1 MENVITEVS
10 KYLIILL
17 MMIYT
22 FSCFTV
28 FRKRDIEDQ
37 KNVLRRQIVLML
49 FMNLVAYTVLFLQDN
64 DMKMLMMYG
73 AVFLFIVV
81 VQILYRVIYRKGN
94 MLIVNNMCMLLSIG
108 FLILSRLSFGKA
120 VKQFEIVVIG
130 MVLSFIVPVIVRKVK
145 ILKDLTWLYG
155 IVGLALLMV
164 VLAMAAISGGAKL
177 SIEIGGV
184 TFQFSEL
191 VKITFVFFVAYIV
204 MLYVATKKARYALA
218 GLAGGTLAAV
228 VAYFL
233 FNHVRQ
239 RVIVWQ
245 DPIAVYDKVGGG
257 YQVAQGL
264 FGISAGGWFGMGL
277 GKGMPNIIPVV
288 DKDFI
293 FAAICEELGAI
304 FAICMLLVCM
314 SCYLMIV
321 NVSMRMSKPFY
332 KLIAMGLGAEYAF
345 QVFLTV
351 GGTSKFIPMTGI
363 TLPLVS
369 YGGSSV
375 ICTIL
380 MFAII
385 QGLYILRED
394 EGEELER
401 KRKEK
406 RKKSKKPPK
415 QNPPGGN
422 GLSGGTGYQEKTL
435 EEKIQEQT
443 EKSLNW

>member
-49 FMNLVAYTVLFLQDN
+49 FVNLVAYTVLFLQDN

-164 VLAMAAISGGAKL
+164 VLAMAAISGEQSGSTDMTVHTTDTSFLISLGNRGRIGRSMTREVRMAL
-177 SIEIGGV
+177 SLGRPSLFRKEPGILP
-184 TFQFSEL
+184 TAYSFSS
-191 VKITFVFFVAYIV
+191 KSTDSG
-204 MLYVATKKARYALA
+204 KKSMPSL
-218 GLAGGTLAAV
+218 GLAEAV
-228 VAYFL
+228 TATFTT
-233 FNHVRQ
+233 
-239 RVIVWQ
+239 
-245 DPIAVYDKVGGG
+245 
-257 YQVAQGL
+257 
-264 FGISAGGWFGMGL
+264 
-277 GKGMPNIIPVV
+277 
-288 DKDFI
+288 
-293 FAAICEELGAI
+293 
-304 FAICMLLVCM
+304 
-314 SCYLMIV
+314 
-321 NVSMRMSKPFY
+321 VSP
-332 KLIAMGLGAEYAF
+332 
-345 QVFLTV
+345 
-351 GGTSKFIPMTGI
+351 
-363 TLPLVS
+363 
-369 YGGSSV
+369 
-375 ICTIL
+375 
-380 MFAII
+380 
-385 QGLYILRED
+385 
-394 EGEELER
+394 
-401 KRKEK
+401 
-406 RKKSKKPPK
+406 
-415 QNPPGGN
+415 
-422 GLSGGTGYQEKTL
+422 
-435 EEKIQEQT
+435 
-443 EKSLNW
+443 

>member
-49 FMNLVAYTVLFLQDN
+49 FVNLVAYTVLFLQDN

-191 VKITFVFFVAYIV
+191 VKITFVFFVAGMLREDTSFKRVVITTVVAAAHVLILVVSKDLGSAVVFFVAYIV

-314 SCYLMIV
+314 SC
-321 NVSMRMSKPFY
+321 
-332 KLIAMGLGAEYAF
+332 
-345 QVFLTV
+345 
-351 GGTSKFIPMTGI
+351 
-363 TLPLVS
+363 
-369 YGGSSV
+369 
-375 ICTIL
+375 
-380 MFAII
+380 
-385 QGLYILRED
+385 
-394 EGEELER
+394 
-401 KRKEK
+401 
-406 RKKSKKPPK
+406 
-415 QNPPGGN
+415 
-422 GLSGGTGYQEKTL
+422 
-435 EEKIQEQT
+435 
-443 EKSLNW
+443 

>member
-28 FRKRDIEDQ
+28 FRKRDSEDQ

-191 VKITFVFFVAYIV
+191 VKITFVFFVA
-204 MLYVATKKARYALA
+204 
-218 GLAGGTLAAV
+218 
-228 VAYFL
+228 
-233 FNHVRQ
+233 
-239 RVIVWQ
+239 
-245 DPIAVYDKVGGG
+245 
-257 YQVAQGL
+257 
-264 FGISAGGWFGMGL
+264 GM
-277 GKGMPNIIPVV
+277 
-288 DKDFI
+288 
-293 FAAICEELGAI
+293 
-304 FAICMLLVCM
+304 
-314 SCYLMIV
+314 
-321 NVSMRMSKPFY
+321 
-332 KLIAMGLGAEYAF
+332 
-345 QVFLTV
+345 
-351 GGTSKFIPMTGI
+351 
-363 TLPLVS
+363 
-369 YGGSSV
+369 
-375 ICTIL
+375 
-380 MFAII
+380 
-385 QGLYILRED
+385 LRED
-394 EGEELER
+394 TGFKRVVITTVVAAAHVLILVVSKDLGRDR
-401 KRKEK
+401 K
-406 RKKSKKPPK
+406 SVV
-415 QNPPGGN
+415 
-422 GLSGGTGYQEKTL
+422 
-435 EEKIQEQT
+435 
-443 EKSLNW
+443 